1 MADEFIDPYLDLG
14 TGILRNF
21 VGANTQ
27 KKLRK
32 AETDVAG
39 MAEPT
44 LGDIPR
50 SNRYNGNDSTYIS
63 EKSRL

>member
-1 MADEFIDPYLDLG
+1 MADEFIDPYLDLE

-21 VGANTQ
+21 AGANTQ
-27 KKLRK
+27 EELRK

>member
-1 MADEFIDPYLDLG
+1 MADEFIDPYLDLE

-21 VGANTQ
+21 AGANTQ
-27 KKLRK
+27 EELRK

-39 MAEPT
+39 MAELT
-44 LGDIPR
+44 LDDIPR